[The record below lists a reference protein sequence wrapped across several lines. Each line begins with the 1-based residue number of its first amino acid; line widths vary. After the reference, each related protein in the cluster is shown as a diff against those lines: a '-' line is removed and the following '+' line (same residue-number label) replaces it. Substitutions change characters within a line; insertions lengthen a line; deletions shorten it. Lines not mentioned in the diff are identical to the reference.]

1 MGEHMEELLKAEHL
15 TNSFEKGAERKSVLD
30 NLSFVMEQGEFVA
43 VMGPSGSGKSTLL
56 YSLSGVDREYEG
68 QVSFLG
74 TDLSRQK
81 EETLATIR
89 REQMGFVFQ
98 KPTMLKDLNV
108 MDNIIFPFKK
118 GKNKEQILQ
127 RANELME
134 RTGIKE
140 LKSRKIHEVSGGQ
153 LQRAGICR
161 ALMGKPALIFADEP
175 TGALNSKTAEE
186 IMELFEQI
194 HKDGT
199 AILLVTHDPKV
210 AARATRVIFLKDG
223 NIVKEMQQNS
233 NATTEEKT
241 KEILHVMEQMNI

>member
-15 TNSFEKGAERKSVLD
+15 TKSFEKGAERKSVLD

-223 NIVKEMQQNS
+223 NIVKELQQNS

>member
-15 TNSFEKGAERKSVLD
+15 TKSFEKGAERKSVLD

-89 REQMGFVFQ
+89 REKMGFVFQ

-223 NIVKEMQQNS
+223 NIVKELQQNS

>member
-1 MGEHMEELLKAEHL
+1 MEELLKAEHL
-15 TNSFEKGAERKSVLD
+15 TKSFEKGVERKAILD
-30 NLSFVMEQGEFVA
+30 NLSFVMKQGEFVA
-43 VMGPSGSGKSTLL
+43 IMGPSGSGKSTLL
-56 YSLSGVDREYEG
+56 YSLSGIDREYEG
-68 QVSFLG
+68 QVFFLG
-74 TDLSRQK
+74 TDLSKQK
-81 EETLATIR
+81 EEAMAAIR

-118 GKNKEQILQ
+118 GRNKEEIIQ

-134 RTGIKE
+134 RTGIGE

-161 ALMGKPALIFADEP
+161 ALMGKPELIFADEP

-186 IMELFEQI
+186 IMGLFERI
-194 HKDGT
+194 HKEGT

-223 NIVKEMQQNS
+223 NIVKELQQNS
-233 NATTEEKT
+233 IATTEEKT